1 MRNVVQKEDKVLR
14 EKSRELTLEEIKSE
28 KIKKLL
34 SSMSETLAGYDEG
47 VALAAPQVAESLRLF
62 IVSGRF
68 FTPDLRIKDGEE
80 ISQARTPDIV
90 FINPKITKISKKSAS
105 IPEGC
110 LSVEGVQ
117 GDIKR
122 ADKVTVE
129 ALDEN
134 GVKFTR
140 GASGLLAQIIQH
152 EVDHLE
158 GILFIDSARNL
169 NKVDYGR

>member
-14 EKSRELTLEEIKSE
+14 GKAKELKPEEIKSV

-34 SSMSETLAGYDEG
+34 EKMSRTLMSYDEG
-47 VALAAPQVAESLRLF
+47 VALAAPQIAEPLSIF

-68 FTPDLRIKDGEE
+68 FSPDLKIKNEE
-80 ISQARTPDIV
+80 ESKQKKTKDIV
-90 FINPKITKISKKSAS
+90 FINPKIIKMSKKQEVT
-105 IPEGC
+105 PEGC

-122 ADKVTVE
+122 SDKVTVE
-129 ALDEN
+129 ALNEN

-140 GASGLLAQIIQH
+140 GASGLLAQVIQH
-152 EVDHLE
+152 EVDHLD
-158 GILFIDSARNL
+158 GILFIDSAKNL
-169 NKVDYGR
+169 KKINYDR